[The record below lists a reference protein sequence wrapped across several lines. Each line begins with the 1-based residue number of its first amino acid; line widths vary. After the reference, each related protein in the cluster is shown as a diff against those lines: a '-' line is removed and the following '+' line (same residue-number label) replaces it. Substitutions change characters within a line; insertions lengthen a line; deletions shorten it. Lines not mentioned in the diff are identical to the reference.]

1 MKNAV
6 TDREINNLV
15 EKSFLSNTNDIL
27 QSLKEKMINS
37 SGITQFKIASAYRLV
52 LNWMKYKNNQ
62 VSKND
67 FECSLRNYL
76 LVLNTDIEIKDY
88 QLTYENT
95 YGLTYNCGKIFA
107 KYELPNY
114 VNSTFVKTAFLNGY
128 VQSKNKSRYPIPT
141 NPFVKQLTGYSQYK
155 SVEQQLAVQGALN
168 VPNGYTALIS
178 MLTGG
183 GKSLITQTISYQF
196 EEGLTII
203 IVPTI
208 SLMIDQERSAK
219 ATVNADVNNE
229 IYSYYSG
236 CDEKIVLEAIQSRRA
251 RMLFISPEALIKN
264 KRIQSAVI
272 EINDCGYL
280 RNLVIDE
287 AHIVVEW
294 GSLFRVD
301 FQCMDAFRKNLM
313 LTNPSLRTF
322 LLSATYSDDTVKQL
336 KMFYS
341 TDNKFIE
348 IRLDK
353 LRKEPRFNVIKASSY
368 TDKQS
373 KALQLI
379 DLLPRP
385 IIVYVKSPSDAE
397 NLKQK
402 LIDGGYKNIHMF
414 TGKTSPNEREA
425 LINQWVNNEL
435 EVMIATCAFGV
446 GVDKKDV
453 RTVLHLYVPENPNK
467 FYQEC
472 GRGGRD
478 GLPCLS
484 VILYTEDDMNSAFQF
499 TQKVLTTEKLEGRWF
514 SMLESFKTK
523 RIVSNDTIRIN
534 TSVTPSYRTDD
545 FYIEISDANIGWN
558 VYVILLLRRRGL
570 ITIDQVEFDDSSY
583 IFTVHVINKG
593 ITFKSEETT
602 KIFEEV
608 REEEHKRITDDFF
621 MMKNAL
627 KNVRKHCLADMF
639 TQIYSYT
646 EEYCAGCDAHENVQD
661 DESISMNIKNLSD
674 PKSKISSDVLNI
686 IDSSSEV
693 LILLKGRK
701 ISDVLKAIIDSGI
714 NMLVLSNES
723 MKENYA
729 VEINGKNN
737 KNLFIVSLEEF
748 LELCSFNNTY
758 FVSGCI
764 AFVIENNSQ
773 FNCIHE
779 TMARKKKTKC
789 IYISDEDIYIK
800 HHKKNMSEI
809 VNGPCKFS
817 YVIIQEMNK
826 SVKKDKN

>member
-15 EKSFLSNTNDIL
+15 EKSFLSNTEDVIQDLN
-27 QSLKEKMINS
+27 EKMISS

-76 LVLNTDIEIKDY
+76 LVLNTDIEIRDY
-88 QLTYENT
+88 QLSDENT
-95 YGLTYNCGKIFA
+95 YGLRYNYGKIIA
-107 KYELPNY
+107 KYALPDY
-114 VNSTFVKTAFLNGY
+114 VNSTFVKSAFLNGY
-128 VQSKNKSRYPIPT
+128 VQSNNKSRYLIPT
-141 NPFVKQLTGYSQYK
+141 SPFVEQLTGYSQYK
-155 SVEQQLAVQGALN
+155 SVEQQIAVQGAFN

-183 GKSLITQTISYQF
+183 GKSLITQTVSYQF
-196 EEGLTII
+196 EESLTII

-219 ATVNADVNNE
+219 ATINSDVDNE

-264 KRIQSAVI
+264 KRIQSAVT

-301 FQCMDAFRKNLM
+301 FQCMDAFRKKLM
-313 LTNPSLRTF
+313 LTNPDLRTF

-353 LRKEPRFNVIKASSY
+353 LRKEPRFNVIKASTY

-373 KALQLI
+373 KSLELI

-397 NLKQK
+397 NLNQK
-402 LIDGGYKNIHMF
+402 LVDVGYKNVRTF
-414 TGKTSPNEREA
+414 TGKTSSNEREL
-425 LINQWVNNEL
+425 LINQWVNNEF

-467 FYQEC
+467 YYQEC

-484 VILYTEDDMNSAFQF
+484 VILYTEDDVNSAFQF

-514 SMLESFKTK
+514 SMLDSFKTE

-534 TSVTPSYRTDD
+534 TSVAPSYRTDD
-545 FYIEISDANIGWN
+545 FYIEVSDANIGWN

-570 ITIDQVEFDDSSY
+570 ITIEQVEIDDSSY
-583 IFTVHVINKG
+583 IFTVHVIKKE

-608 REEEHKRITDDFF
+608 REEEYKRITDDFF

-627 KNVRKHCLADMF
+627 KNVHKHCLADMF
-639 TQIYSYT
+639 TKIYRYT

-661 DESISMNIKNLSD
+661 DESISINIKNLSE
-674 PKSKISSDVLNI
+674 PKSKISSNVLSI
-686 IDSSSEV
+686 MESSGEL
-693 LILLKGRK
+693 LILLKGRN
-701 ISDVLKAIIDSGI
+701 ISDVLKTIIDSGI
-714 NMLVLSNES
+714 NMLVLSNEFI
-723 MKENYA
+723 KKHYPI
-729 VEINGKNN
+729 EINCNN
-737 KNLFIVSLEEF
+737 KNLFIMSFDEF

-764 AFVIENNSQ
+764 AFVIENHSQ
-773 FNCIHE
+773 FNCVHE
-779 TMARKKKTKC
+779 AIARKKKTKC

-800 HHKKNMSEI
+800 YRKKNMSEI

-817 YVIIQEMNK
+817 YVIIEEMNK

>member
-6 TDREINNLV
+6 TDRGINNLV
-15 EKSFLSNTNDIL
+15 EKSFLSNTEDVIQDLN
-27 QSLKEKMINS
+27 EKMISS

-76 LVLNTDIEIKDY
+76 LVLNTDIEIRDY
-88 QLTYENT
+88 QLSDENT
-95 YGLTYNCGKIFA
+95 YGLRYNYGKIIA
-107 KYELPNY
+107 KYALPDY
-114 VNSTFVKTAFLNGY
+114 VNSTFVKSAFLNGY
-128 VQSKNKSRYPIPT
+128 VQSNNKSRYLIPT
-141 NPFVKQLTGYSQYK
+141 SPFVEQLTGYSQYK
-155 SVEQQLAVQGALN
+155 SVEQQIAVQGAFN

-183 GKSLITQTISYQF
+183 GKSLITQTVSYQF
-196 EEGLTII
+196 EESLTII

-219 ATVNADVNNE
+219 ATINSDVDNE

-264 KRIQSAVI
+264 KRIQSAVT

-301 FQCMDAFRKNLM
+301 FQCMDAFRKKLM
-313 LTNPSLRTF
+313 LTNPDLRTF

-353 LRKEPRFNVIKASSY
+353 LRKEPRFNVIKASTY

-373 KALQLI
+373 KSLELI

-397 NLKQK
+397 NLNQK
-402 LIDGGYKNIHMF
+402 LVDVGYKNVRTF
-414 TGKTSPNEREA
+414 TGKTSSNEREL
-425 LINQWVNNEL
+425 LINQWVNNEF

-467 FYQEC
+467 YYQEC

-484 VILYTEDDMNSAFQF
+484 VILYTEDDVNSAFQF

-514 SMLESFKTK
+514 SMLDSFKAE

-534 TSVTPSYRTDD
+534 TSVAPSYRTDD
-545 FYIEISDANIGWN
+545 FYIEVSDANIGWN

-570 ITIDQVEFDDSSY
+570 ITIEQVEIDDSSY
-583 IFTVHVINKG
+583 IFTVHVIKKE

-608 REEEHKRITDDFF
+608 REEEYKRITDDFF

-627 KNVRKHCLADMF
+627 KNVHKHCLADMF
-639 TQIYSYT
+639 TKIYSYT

-661 DESISMNIKNLSD
+661 DESISINIKNLSE
-674 PKSKISSDVLNI
+674 PKSKISSNVLSI
-686 IDSSSEV
+686 MESSGEL
-693 LILLKGRK
+693 LILLKGRN
-701 ISDVLKAIIDSGI
+701 ISDVLKTIIDSGI
-714 NMLVLSNES
+714 NMLVLSNEFI
-723 MKENYA
+723 KKHYPI
-729 VEINGKNN
+729 EINCNN
-737 KNLFIVSLEEF
+737 KNLFIMSFDEF

-764 AFVIENNSQ
+764 AFVIENHSQ
-773 FNCIHE
+773 FNCVHE
-779 TMARKKKTKC
+779 AIARKKKTKC

-800 HHKKNMSEI
+800 YRKKNMSEI

-817 YVIIQEMNK
+817 YVIIEEMNK

>member
-6 TDREINNLV
+6 TDRGINNLV
-15 EKSFLSNTNDIL
+15 EKSFLPNTEDVIQDLN
-27 QSLKEKMINS
+27 EKMISS

-76 LVLNTDIEIKDY
+76 LVLNTDIEIRDY
-88 QLTYENT
+88 QLSDENT
-95 YGLTYNCGKIFA
+95 YGLRYNYGKIIA
-107 KYELPNY
+107 KYALPDY
-114 VNSTFVKTAFLNGY
+114 VNSTFVKSAFLNGY
-128 VQSKNKSRYPIPT
+128 VQSNNKSRYLIPT
-141 NPFVKQLTGYSQYK
+141 SPFVEQLTGYSQYK
-155 SVEQQLAVQGALN
+155 SVEQQIAVQGAFN

-183 GKSLITQTISYQF
+183 GKSLITQTVSYQF
-196 EEGLTII
+196 EESLTII

-219 ATVNADVNNE
+219 ATINSDVDNE

-264 KRIQSAVI
+264 KRIQSAVT

-301 FQCMDAFRKNLM
+301 FQCMDAFRKKLM
-313 LTNPSLRTF
+313 LTNPDLRTF

-353 LRKEPRFNVIKASSY
+353 LRKEPRFNVIKASTY

-373 KALQLI
+373 KSLELI

-397 NLKQK
+397 NLNQK
-402 LIDGGYKNIHMF
+402 LVDVGYKNVRTF
-414 TGKTSPNEREA
+414 TGKTSSNEREL
-425 LINQWVNNEL
+425 LINQWVNNEF

-467 FYQEC
+467 YYQEC

-484 VILYTEDDMNSAFQF
+484 VILYTEDDVNSAFQF

-514 SMLESFKTK
+514 SMLDSFKTE

-534 TSVTPSYRTDD
+534 TSVAPSYRTDD
-545 FYIEISDANIGWN
+545 FYIEVSDANIGWN

-570 ITIDQVEFDDSSY
+570 ITIEQVEIDDSSY
-583 IFTVHVINKG
+583 IFTVHVIKKE

-608 REEEHKRITDDFF
+608 REEEYKRITDDFF

-627 KNVRKHCLADMF
+627 KNVHKHCLADMF
-639 TQIYSYT
+639 TKIYSYT

-661 DESISMNIKNLSD
+661 DESISINIKNLSE
-674 PKSKISSDVLNI
+674 PKSKISSNVLSI
-686 IDSSSEV
+686 MESSGEL
-693 LILLKGRK
+693 LILLKGRN
-701 ISDVLKAIIDSGI
+701 ISDVLKTIIDSGI
-714 NMLVLSNES
+714 NMLVLSNEFI
-723 MKENYA
+723 KKHYPI
-729 VEINGKNN
+729 EINCNN
-737 KNLFIVSLEEF
+737 KNLFIMSFDEF

-764 AFVIENNSQ
+764 AFVIENHSQ
-773 FNCIHE
+773 FNCVHE
-779 TMARKKKTKC
+779 AIARKKKTKC

-800 HHKKNMSEI
+800 YRKKNMSEI

-817 YVIIQEMNK
+817 YVIIEEMNK

>member
-6 TDREINNLV
+6 TDRGINNLV
-15 EKSFLSNTNDIL
+15 EKSFLSNTEDVIQDLN
-27 QSLKEKMINS
+27 EKMISS

-76 LVLNTDIEIKDY
+76 LVLNTDIEIRDY
-88 QLTYENT
+88 QLSDENT
-95 YGLTYNCGKIFA
+95 YGLRYNYGKIIA
-107 KYELPNY
+107 KYALPDY
-114 VNSTFVKTAFLNGY
+114 VNSTFVKSAFLNGY
-128 VQSKNKSRYPIPT
+128 VQSNNKSRYLIPT
-141 NPFVKQLTGYSQYK
+141 SPFVEQLTGYSQYK
-155 SVEQQLAVQGALN
+155 SVEQQIAVQGAFN

-183 GKSLITQTISYQF
+183 GKSLITQTVSYQF
-196 EEGLTII
+196 EESLTII

-208 SLMIDQERSAK
+208 YLMIDQERSAK
-219 ATVNADVNNE
+219 ATINSDVDNE

-264 KRIQSAVI
+264 KRIQSAVT

-301 FQCMDAFRKNLM
+301 FQCMDAFRKKLM
-313 LTNPSLRTF
+313 LTNPDLRTF

-353 LRKEPRFNVIKASSY
+353 LRKEPRFNVIKASTY

-373 KALQLI
+373 KSLELI

-397 NLKQK
+397 NLNQK
-402 LIDGGYKNIHMF
+402 LVDVGYKNVRTF
-414 TGKTSPNEREA
+414 TGKTSSNEREL
-425 LINQWVNNEL
+425 LINQWVNNEF

-467 FYQEC
+467 YYQEC

-484 VILYTEDDMNSAFQF
+484 VILYTEDDVNSAFQF

-514 SMLESFKTK
+514 SMLDSFKTE

-534 TSVTPSYRTDD
+534 TSVAPSYRTDD
-545 FYIEISDANIGWN
+545 FYIEVSDANIGWN

-570 ITIDQVEFDDSSY
+570 ITIEQVEIDDSSY
-583 IFTVHVINKG
+583 IFTVHVIKKE

-608 REEEHKRITDDFF
+608 REEEYKRITDDFF

-627 KNVRKHCLADMF
+627 KNVHKHCLADMF
-639 TQIYSYT
+639 TKIYSYT

-661 DESISMNIKNLSD
+661 DESISINIKNLSE
-674 PKSKISSDVLNI
+674 PKSKISSNVLSI
-686 IDSSSEV
+686 MESSGEL
-693 LILLKGRK
+693 LILLKGRN
-701 ISDVLKAIIDSGI
+701 ISDVLKTIIDSGI
-714 NMLVLSNES
+714 NMLVLSNEFI
-723 MKENYA
+723 KKHYPI
-729 VEINGKNN
+729 EINCNN
-737 KNLFIVSLEEF
+737 KNLFIMSFDEF

-764 AFVIENNSQ
+764 AFVIENHSQ
-773 FNCIHE
+773 FNCVHE
-779 TMARKKKTKC
+779 AIARKKKTKC

-800 HHKKNMSEI
+800 YRKKNMSEI

-817 YVIIQEMNK
+817 YVIIEEMNK

>member
-1 MKNAV
+1 
-6 TDREINNLV
+6 
-15 EKSFLSNTNDIL
+15 
-27 QSLKEKMINS
+27 
-37 SGITQFKIASAYRLV
+37 
-52 LNWMKYKNNQ
+52 
-62 VSKND
+62 
-67 FECSLRNYL
+67 
-76 LVLNTDIEIKDY
+76 
-88 QLTYENT
+88 
-95 YGLTYNCGKIFA
+95 
-107 KYELPNY
+107 
-114 VNSTFVKTAFLNGY
+114 
-128 VQSKNKSRYPIPT
+128 
-141 NPFVKQLTGYSQYK
+141 
-155 SVEQQLAVQGALN
+155 
-168 VPNGYTALIS
+168 
-178 MLTGG
+178 
-183 GKSLITQTISYQF
+183 
-196 EEGLTII
+196 
-203 IVPTI
+203 
-208 SLMIDQERSAK
+208 
-219 ATVNADVNNE
+219 
-229 IYSYYSG
+229 
-236 CDEKIVLEAIQSRRA
+236 
-251 RMLFISPEALIKN
+251 MLFISPEALIKN
-264 KRIQSAVI
+264 KRIQSAVT

-301 FQCMDAFRKNLM
+301 FQCMDAFRKKLM
-313 LTNPSLRTF
+313 LTNPDLRTF

-353 LRKEPRFNVIKASSY
+353 LRKEPRFNVIKASTY

-373 KALQLI
+373 KSLELI

-397 NLKQK
+397 NLNQK
-402 LIDGGYKNIHMF
+402 LVDVGYKNVRTF
-414 TGKTSPNEREA
+414 TGKTSSNEREL
-425 LINQWVNNEL
+425 LINQWVNNEF

-467 FYQEC
+467 YYQEC

-484 VILYTEDDMNSAFQF
+484 VILYTEDDVNSAFQF

-514 SMLESFKTK
+514 SMLDSFKTE

-534 TSVTPSYRTDD
+534 TSVAPSYRTDD
-545 FYIEISDANIGWN
+545 FYIEVSDANIGWN

-570 ITIDQVEFDDSSY
+570 ITIEQVEIDDSSY
-583 IFTVHVINKG
+583 IFTVHVIKKE

-608 REEEHKRITDDFF
+608 REEEYKRITDDFF

-627 KNVRKHCLADMF
+627 KNVHKHCLADMF
-639 TQIYSYT
+639 TKIYSYT

-661 DESISMNIKNLSD
+661 DESISINIKNLSE
-674 PKSKISSDVLNI
+674 PKSKISSNVLSI
-686 IDSSSEV
+686 MESSGEL
-693 LILLKGRK
+693 LILLKGRN
-701 ISDVLKAIIDSGI
+701 ISDVLKTIIDSGI
-714 NMLVLSNES
+714 NMLVLSNEFI
-723 MKENYA
+723 KKHYPI
-729 VEINGKNN
+729 EINCNN
-737 KNLFIVSLEEF
+737 KNLFIMSFDEF

-764 AFVIENNSQ
+764 AFVIENHSQ
-773 FNCIHE
+773 FNCVHE
-779 TMARKKKTKC
+779 AIARKKKTKC

-800 HHKKNMSEI
+800 YRKKNMSEI

-817 YVIIQEMNK
+817 YVIIEEMNK

>member
-15 EKSFLSNTNDIL
+15 EKSFLSNTEDVIQDLN
-27 QSLKEKMINS
+27 EKMISS

-76 LVLNTDIEIKDY
+76 LVLNTDIEIRDY
-88 QLTYENT
+88 QLSDENT
-95 YGLTYNCGKIFA
+95 YGLRYNYGKIIA
-107 KYELPNY
+107 KYALPDY
-114 VNSTFVKTAFLNGY
+114 VNSTFVKSAFLNGY
-128 VQSKNKSRYPIPT
+128 VQSNNKSRYLIPT
-141 NPFVKQLTGYSQYK
+141 SPFVEQLTGYSQYK
-155 SVEQQLAVQGALN
+155 SVEQQIAVQGAFN

-183 GKSLITQTISYQF
+183 GKSLITQTVSYQF
-196 EEGLTII
+196 EESLTII

-219 ATVNADVNNE
+219 ATINSDVDNE

-264 KRIQSAVI
+264 KRIQSAVT

-301 FQCMDAFRKNLM
+301 FQCMDAFRKKLM
-313 LTNPSLRTF
+313 LTNPDLRTF

-353 LRKEPRFNVIKASSY
+353 LRKEPRFNVIKASTY

-373 KALQLI
+373 KSLELI

-397 NLKQK
+397 NLNQK
-402 LIDGGYKNIHMF
+402 LVDVGYKNVRTF
-414 TGKTSPNEREA
+414 TGKTSSNEREL
-425 LINQWVNNEL
+425 LINQWVNNEF

-467 FYQEC
+467 YYQEC

-484 VILYTEDDMNSAFQF
+484 VILYTEDDVNSAFRF

-514 SMLESFKTK
+514 SMLDSFKTE

-534 TSVTPSYRTDD
+534 TSVAPSYRTDD
-545 FYIEISDANIGWN
+545 FYIEVSDANIGWN

-570 ITIDQVEFDDSSY
+570 ITIEQVEIDDSSY
-583 IFTVHVINKG
+583 IFTVHVIKKE
-593 ITFKSEETT
+593 ITLKSEETT

-608 REEEHKRITDDFF
+608 REEEYKRITDDFF

-627 KNVRKHCLADMF
+627 KNVHKHCLADMF
-639 TQIYSYT
+639 TKIYSYT

-661 DESISMNIKNLSD
+661 DESISINIKNLSE
-674 PKSKISSDVLNI
+674 PKSKISSNVLNI
-686 IDSSSEV
+686 MESSGEL
-693 LILLKGRK
+693 LILLKGRN
-701 ISDVLKAIIDSGI
+701 ISDVLKTIIDSGI
-714 NMLVLSNES
+714 NMLVLSNEFI
-723 MKENYA
+723 KKHYPI
-729 VEINGKNN
+729 EINCNN
-737 KNLFIVSLEEF
+737 KNLFIMSLDEF

-764 AFVIENNSQ
+764 AFFIENHSQ
-773 FNCIHE
+773 FNCAHE
-779 TMARKKKTKC
+779 AMARKKETKC

-800 HHKKNMSEI
+800 YRKKNMSEI

-817 YVIIQEMNK
+817 YVIIEEMNK

>member
-6 TDREINNLV
+6 TVREINNLV
-15 EKSFLSNTNDIL
+15 EKSFLSNTEDVIQDLN
-27 QSLKEKMINS
+27 EKMISS

-76 LVLNTDIEIKDY
+76 LVLNTDIEIRDY
-88 QLTYENT
+88 QLSDENT
-95 YGLTYNCGKIFA
+95 YGLRYNYGKIIA
-107 KYELPNY
+107 KYALPDY
-114 VNSTFVKTAFLNGY
+114 VNSTFVKSAFLNGY
-128 VQSKNKSRYPIPT
+128 VQSNNKSRYLIPT
-141 NPFVKQLTGYSQYK
+141 SPFVEQLTGYSQYK
-155 SVEQQLAVQGALN
+155 SVEQQIAVQGAFN

-183 GKSLITQTISYQF
+183 GKSLITQTVSYQF
-196 EEGLTII
+196 EESLTII

-219 ATVNADVNNE
+219 ATINSDVDNE

-264 KRIQSAVI
+264 KRIQSAVT

-301 FQCMDAFRKNLM
+301 FQCMDAFRKKLM
-313 LTNPSLRTF
+313 LTNPDLRTF

-353 LRKEPRFNVIKASSY
+353 LRKEPRFNVIKASTY

-373 KALQLI
+373 KSLELI

-397 NLKQK
+397 NLNQK
-402 LIDGGYKNIHMF
+402 LVDVGYKNVRTF
-414 TGKTSPNEREA
+414 TGKTSSNEREL
-425 LINQWVNNEL
+425 LINQWVNNEF

-467 FYQEC
+467 YYQEC

-484 VILYTEDDMNSAFQF
+484 VILYTEDDVNSAFQF

-514 SMLESFKTK
+514 SMLDSFKTE

-534 TSVTPSYRTDD
+534 TSVAPSYRTDD
-545 FYIEISDANIGWN
+545 FYIEVSDANIGWN

-570 ITIDQVEFDDSSY
+570 ITIEQVEIDDSSY
-583 IFTVHVINKG
+583 IFTVHVIKKE

-608 REEEHKRITDDFF
+608 REEEYKRITDDFF

-627 KNVRKHCLADMF
+627 KNVHKHCLADMF
-639 TQIYSYT
+639 TKIYSYT

-661 DESISMNIKNLSD
+661 DESISINIKNLSE
-674 PKSKISSDVLNI
+674 PKSKISSNVLNI
-686 IDSSSEV
+686 MESSGEL
-693 LILLKGRK
+693 LILLKGRN
-701 ISDVLKAIIDSGI
+701 ISDVLKTIIDSGI
-714 NMLVLSNES
+714 NMLVLSNEFI
-723 MKENYA
+723 KKHYPI
-729 VEINGKNN
+729 EINCNN
-737 KNLFIVSLEEF
+737 KNLFIMSFDEF

-764 AFVIENNSQ
+764 AFVIENHSQ
-773 FNCIHE
+773 FNCVHE
-779 TMARKKKTKC
+779 AIARKKKTKC

-800 HHKKNMSEI
+800 YRKKNMSEI

-817 YVIIQEMNK
+817 YVIIEEMNK

>member
-6 TDREINNLV
+6 TDRGINNLV
-15 EKSFLSNTNDIL
+15 EKSFLSNTEDVIQDLN
-27 QSLKEKMINS
+27 EKMISS

-76 LVLNTDIEIKDY
+76 LVLNTDIEIRDY
-88 QLTYENT
+88 QLSDENT
-95 YGLTYNCGKIFA
+95 YGLRYNYGKIIA
-107 KYELPNY
+107 KYALPDY
-114 VNSTFVKTAFLNGY
+114 VNSTFVKSAFLNGY
-128 VQSKNKSRYPIPT
+128 VQSNNKSRYLIPT
-141 NPFVKQLTGYSQYK
+141 SPFVEQLTGYSQYK
-155 SVEQQLAVQGALN
+155 SVEQQIAVQGAFN

-183 GKSLITQTISYQF
+183 GKSLITQTVSYQF
-196 EEGLTII
+196 EESLTII

-219 ATVNADVNNE
+219 ATINSDVDNE

-264 KRIQSAVI
+264 KRIQSAVT

-301 FQCMDAFRKNLM
+301 FQCMDAFRKKLM
-313 LTNPSLRTF
+313 LTNPDLRTF

-353 LRKEPRFNVIKASSY
+353 LRKEPRFNVIKASTY

-373 KALQLI
+373 KSLELI

-385 IIVYVKSPSDAE
+385 LIVYVKSPSDAE
-397 NLKQK
+397 NLNQK
-402 LIDGGYKNIHMF
+402 LVDVGYKNVRTF
-414 TGKTSPNEREA
+414 TGKTSSNEREL
-425 LINQWVNNEL
+425 LINQWVNNEF

-467 FYQEC
+467 YYQEC

-484 VILYTEDDMNSAFQF
+484 VILYTEDDVNSAFQF

-514 SMLESFKTK
+514 SMLDSFKTE

-534 TSVTPSYRTDD
+534 TSVAPSYRTDD
-545 FYIEISDANIGWN
+545 FYIEVSDANIGWN

-570 ITIDQVEFDDSSY
+570 ITIEQVEIDDSSY
-583 IFTVHVINKG
+583 IFTVHVIKKE

-608 REEEHKRITDDFF
+608 REEEYKRITDDFF

-627 KNVRKHCLADMF
+627 KNVHKHCLADMF
-639 TQIYSYT
+639 TKIYSYT

-661 DESISMNIKNLSD
+661 DESISINIKNLSE
-674 PKSKISSDVLNI
+674 PKSKISSNVLSI
-686 IDSSSEV
+686 MESSGEL
-693 LILLKGRK
+693 LILLKGRN
-701 ISDVLKAIIDSGI
+701 ISDVLKTIIDSGI
-714 NMLVLSNES
+714 NMLVLSNEFI
-723 MKENYA
+723 KKHYPI
-729 VEINGKNN
+729 EINCNN
-737 KNLFIVSLEEF
+737 KNLFIMSFDEF

-764 AFVIENNSQ
+764 AFVIENHSQ
-773 FNCIHE
+773 FNCVHE
-779 TMARKKKTKC
+779 AIARKKKTKC

-800 HHKKNMSEI
+800 YRKKNMSEI

-817 YVIIQEMNK
+817 YVIIEEMNK

>member
-6 TDREINNLV
+6 TDRGINNLV
-15 EKSFLSNTNDIL
+15 EKSFLSNTEDVIQDLN
-27 QSLKEKMINS
+27 EKMISS

-76 LVLNTDIEIKDY
+76 LVLNTDIEIRDY
-88 QLTYENT
+88 QLSDENT
-95 YGLTYNCGKIFA
+95 YGLRYNYGKIIA
-107 KYELPNY
+107 KYALPDY
-114 VNSTFVKTAFLNGY
+114 VNSTFVKSAFLNGY
-128 VQSKNKSRYPIPT
+128 VQSNNKSRYLIPT
-141 NPFVKQLTGYSQYK
+141 SPFVEQLTGYSQYK
-155 SVEQQLAVQGALN
+155 SVEQQIAVQGAFN

-183 GKSLITQTISYQF
+183 GKSLITQTVSYQF
-196 EEGLTII
+196 EESLTII

-219 ATVNADVNNE
+219 ATINSDVDNE

-264 KRIQSAVI
+264 KRIQSAVT

-301 FQCMDAFRKNLM
+301 FQCMDAFRKKLM
-313 LTNPSLRTF
+313 LTNPDLRTF

-353 LRKEPRFNVIKASSY
+353 LRKEPRFNVIKASTY

-373 KALQLI
+373 KSLELI

-397 NLKQK
+397 NLNQK
-402 LIDGGYKNIHMF
+402 LVDVGYKNVRTF
-414 TGKTSPNEREA
+414 TGKTSSNEREL
-425 LINQWVNNEL
+425 LINQWVNNEF

-467 FYQEC
+467 YYQEC
-472 GRGGRD
+472 GRD

-484 VILYTEDDMNSAFQF
+484 VILYTEDDVNSAFQF

-514 SMLESFKTK
+514 SMLDSFKTE

-534 TSVTPSYRTDD
+534 TSVAPSYRTDD
-545 FYIEISDANIGWN
+545 FYIEVSDANIGWN

-570 ITIDQVEFDDSSY
+570 ITIEQVEIDDSSY
-583 IFTVHVINKG
+583 IFTVHVIKKE

-608 REEEHKRITDDFF
+608 REEEYKRITDDFF

-627 KNVRKHCLADMF
+627 KNVHKHCLADMF
-639 TQIYSYT
+639 TKIYSYT

-661 DESISMNIKNLSD
+661 DESISINIKNLSE
-674 PKSKISSDVLNI
+674 PKSKISSNVLSI
-686 IDSSSEV
+686 MESSGEL
-693 LILLKGRK
+693 LILLKGRN
-701 ISDVLKAIIDSGI
+701 ISDVLKTIIDSGI
-714 NMLVLSNES
+714 NMLVLSNEFI
-723 MKENYA
+723 KKHYPI
-729 VEINGKNN
+729 EINCNN
-737 KNLFIVSLEEF
+737 KNLFIMSFDEF

-764 AFVIENNSQ
+764 AFVIENHSQ
-773 FNCIHE
+773 FNCVHE
-779 TMARKKKTKC
+779 AIARKKKTKC

-800 HHKKNMSEI
+800 YRKKNMSEI

-817 YVIIQEMNK
+817 YVIIEEMNK

>member
-6 TDREINNLV
+6 TDRGINNLV
-15 EKSFLSNTNDIL
+15 EKSFLSNTEDVIQDLN
-27 QSLKEKMINS
+27 EKMISS

-76 LVLNTDIEIKDY
+76 LVLNTDIEIRDY
-88 QLTYENT
+88 QLSDENT
-95 YGLTYNCGKIFA
+95 YGLRYNYGKIIA
-107 KYELPNY
+107 KYALPDY
-114 VNSTFVKTAFLNGY
+114 VNSTFVKSAFLNGY
-128 VQSKNKSRYPIPT
+128 VQSNNKSRYLIPT
-141 NPFVKQLTGYSQYK
+141 SPFVEQLTGYSQYK
-155 SVEQQLAVQGALN
+155 SVEQQIAVQGAFN

-183 GKSLITQTISYQF
+183 GKSLITQTVSYQF
-196 EEGLTII
+196 EESLTII

-219 ATVNADVNNE
+219 ATINSDVDNE

-236 CDEKIVLEAIQSRRA
+236 CDEKIVLEAIQSHRA

-264 KRIQSAVI
+264 KRIQSAVT

-301 FQCMDAFRKNLM
+301 FQCMDAFRKKLM
-313 LTNPSLRTF
+313 LTNPDLRTF

-353 LRKEPRFNVIKASSY
+353 LRKEPRFNVIKASTY

-373 KALQLI
+373 KSLELI

-397 NLKQK
+397 NLNQK
-402 LIDGGYKNIHMF
+402 LVDVGYKNVRTF
-414 TGKTSPNEREA
+414 TGKTSSNEREL
-425 LINQWVNNEL
+425 LINQWVNNEF

-467 FYQEC
+467 YYQEC

-484 VILYTEDDMNSAFQF
+484 VILYTEDDVNSAFQF

-514 SMLESFKTK
+514 SMLDSFKTE

-534 TSVTPSYRTDD
+534 TSVAPSYRTDD
-545 FYIEISDANIGWN
+545 FYIEVSDANIGWN

-570 ITIDQVEFDDSSY
+570 ITIEQVEIDDSSY
-583 IFTVHVINKG
+583 IFTVHVIKKE

-608 REEEHKRITDDFF
+608 REEEYKRITDDFF

-627 KNVRKHCLADMF
+627 KNVHKHCLADMF
-639 TQIYSYT
+639 TKIYSYT

-661 DESISMNIKNLSD
+661 DESISINIKNLSE
-674 PKSKISSDVLNI
+674 PKSKISSNVLSI
-686 IDSSSEV
+686 MESSGEL
-693 LILLKGRK
+693 LILLKGRN
-701 ISDVLKAIIDSGI
+701 ISDVLKTIIDSGI
-714 NMLVLSNES
+714 NMLVLSNEFI
-723 MKENYA
+723 KKHYPI
-729 VEINGKNN
+729 EINCNN
-737 KNLFIVSLEEF
+737 KNLFIMSFDEF

-764 AFVIENNSQ
+764 AFVIENHSQ
-773 FNCIHE
+773 FNCVHE
-779 TMARKKKTKC
+779 AIARKKKTKC

-800 HHKKNMSEI
+800 YRKKNMSEI

-817 YVIIQEMNK
+817 YVIIEEMNK

>member
-15 EKSFLSNTNDIL
+15 EKSFLSNTEDVIQDLN
-27 QSLKEKMINS
+27 EKKISS

-76 LVLNTDIEIKDY
+76 LVLNTDIEIRDY
-88 QLTYENT
+88 QLSDENT
-95 YGLTYNCGKIFA
+95 YGLRYNYGKIIA
-107 KYELPNY
+107 KYALPDY
-114 VNSTFVKTAFLNGY
+114 VNSTFVKSAFLNGY
-128 VQSKNKSRYPIPT
+128 EQSNNKSRYLIPT
-141 NPFVKQLTGYSQYK
+141 SPFVEQLTGYSQYK
-155 SVEQQLAVQGALN
+155 SVEQQIAVQGAFN

-183 GKSLITQTISYQF
+183 GKSLITQTVSYQF
-196 EEGLTII
+196 EESLTII

-219 ATVNADVNNE
+219 ATINSDVDNE

-264 KRIQSAVI
+264 KRIQSAVT

-301 FQCMDAFRKNLM
+301 FQCMDAFRKKLM
-313 LTNPSLRTF
+313 LTNPDLRTF

-353 LRKEPRFNVIKASSY
+353 LRKEPRFNVIKASTY

-373 KALQLI
+373 KSLELI

-397 NLKQK
+397 NLNQK
-402 LIDGGYKNIHMF
+402 LVDVGYKNVRTF
-414 TGKTSPNEREA
+414 TGKTSSNEREL
-425 LINQWVNNEL
+425 LINQWVNNEF

-467 FYQEC
+467 YYQEC

-484 VILYTEDDMNSAFQF
+484 VILYTEDDVNSAFQF

-514 SMLESFKTK
+514 SMLDSFKTE

-534 TSVTPSYRTDD
+534 TSVAPSYRMDD
-545 FYIEISDANIGWN
+545 FYIEVSDANIGWN

-570 ITIDQVEFDDSSY
+570 ITIEQVEIDDSSY
-583 IFTVHVINKG
+583 IFTVHVIKKE

-608 REEEHKRITDDFF
+608 REEEYKRITDDFF

-627 KNVRKHCLADMF
+627 KNVHKHCLADMF
-639 TQIYSYT
+639 TKIYSYT

-661 DESISMNIKNLSD
+661 DESISINIKNLSE
-674 PKSKISSDVLNI
+674 PKSKISSNVLNI
-686 IDSSSEV
+686 MESSGEL
-693 LILLKGRK
+693 LILLKGRN
-701 ISDVLKAIIDSGI
+701 ISDVLKTIIDSGI
-714 NMLVLSNES
+714 NMLVLSNEFI
-723 MKENYA
+723 KKHYPIEVNC
-729 VEINGKNN
+729 NN
-737 KNLFIVSLEEF
+737 KNLFIMSLDEF

-764 AFVIENNSQ
+764 AFFIENHSQ
-773 FNCIHE
+773 FNCAHE
-779 TMARKKKTKC
+779 AMARKKETKC

-800 HHKKNMSEI
+800 YRKKNMSEI

-817 YVIIQEMNK
+817 YVIIEEMNK

>member
-6 TDREINNLV
+6 TDRGINNLV
-15 EKSFLSNTNDIL
+15 EKSFLSNTEDVIQDLN
-27 QSLKEKMINS
+27 EKMIS
-37 SGITQFKIASAYRLV
+37 SSEITQFKIASAYRLV

-76 LVLNTDIEIKDY
+76 LVLNTDIEIRDY
-88 QLTYENT
+88 QLSDENT
-95 YGLTYNCGKIFA
+95 YGLRYNYGKIIA
-107 KYELPNY
+107 KYALPDY
-114 VNSTFVKTAFLNGY
+114 VNSTFVKSAFLNGY
-128 VQSKNKSRYPIPT
+128 VQSNNKSRYLIPT
-141 NPFVKQLTGYSQYK
+141 SPFVEQLTGYSQYK
-155 SVEQQLAVQGALN
+155 SVEQQIAVQGAFN

-183 GKSLITQTISYQF
+183 GKSLITQTVSYQF
-196 EEGLTII
+196 EESLTII

-219 ATVNADVNNE
+219 ATINSDVDNE

-264 KRIQSAVI
+264 KRIQSAVT

-301 FQCMDAFRKNLM
+301 FQCMDAFRKKLM
-313 LTNPSLRTF
+313 LTNPDLRTF

-353 LRKEPRFNVIKASSY
+353 LRKEPRFNVIKASTY

-373 KALQLI
+373 KSLELI

-397 NLKQK
+397 NLNQK
-402 LIDGGYKNIHMF
+402 LVDVGYKNVRTF
-414 TGKTSPNEREA
+414 TGKTSSNEREL
-425 LINQWVNNEL
+425 LINQWVNNEF

-467 FYQEC
+467 YYQEC

-484 VILYTEDDMNSAFQF
+484 VILYTEDDVNSAFQF

-514 SMLESFKTK
+514 SMLDSFKTE

-534 TSVTPSYRTDD
+534 TSVAPSYRTDD
-545 FYIEISDANIGWN
+545 FYIEVSDANIGWN

-570 ITIDQVEFDDSSY
+570 ITIEQVEIDDSSY
-583 IFTVHVINKG
+583 IFTVHVIKKE

-608 REEEHKRITDDFF
+608 REEEYKRITDDFF

-627 KNVRKHCLADMF
+627 KNVHKHCLADMF
-639 TQIYSYT
+639 TKIYSYT

-661 DESISMNIKNLSD
+661 DESISINIKNLSE
-674 PKSKISSDVLNI
+674 PKSKISSNVLSI
-686 IDSSSEV
+686 MESSGEL
-693 LILLKGRK
+693 LILLKGRN
-701 ISDVLKAIIDSGI
+701 ISDVLKTIIDSGI
-714 NMLVLSNES
+714 NMLVLSNEFI
-723 MKENYA
+723 KKHYPI
-729 VEINGKNN
+729 EINCNN
-737 KNLFIVSLEEF
+737 KNLFIMSFDEF

-764 AFVIENNSQ
+764 AFVIENHSQ
-773 FNCIHE
+773 FNCVHE
-779 TMARKKKTKC
+779 AIARKKKTKC

-800 HHKKNMSEI
+800 YRKKNMSEI

-817 YVIIQEMNK
+817 YVIIEEMNK

>member
-6 TDREINNLV
+6 TDRGINNLV
-15 EKSFLSNTNDIL
+15 EKSFLSNTEDVIQDLN
-27 QSLKEKMINS
+27 EKMISS

-76 LVLNTDIEIKDY
+76 LVLNTDIEIRDY
-88 QLTYENT
+88 QLSDENT
-95 YGLTYNCGKIFA
+95 YGLRYNYGKIIA
-107 KYELPNY
+107 KYALPDY
-114 VNSTFVKTAFLNGY
+114 VNSTFVKSAFLNGY
-128 VQSKNKSRYPIPT
+128 VQSNNKSRYLIPT
-141 NPFVKQLTGYSQYK
+141 SPFVEQLTGYSQYK
-155 SVEQQLAVQGALN
+155 SVEQQIAVQGAFN

-183 GKSLITQTISYQF
+183 GKSLITQTVSYQF
-196 EEGLTII
+196 EESLTII

-219 ATVNADVNNE
+219 ATINSDVDNE

-264 KRIQSAVI
+264 KRIQSAVT

-301 FQCMDAFRKNLM
+301 FQCMDAFRKKLM
-313 LTNPSLRTF
+313 LTNPDLRTF
-322 LLSATYSDDTVKQL
+322 LLSATYSDDTEKQL

-353 LRKEPRFNVIKASSY
+353 LRKEPRFNVIKASTY

-373 KALQLI
+373 KSLELI

-397 NLKQK
+397 NLNQK
-402 LIDGGYKNIHMF
+402 LVDVGYKNVRTF
-414 TGKTSPNEREA
+414 TGKTSSNEREL
-425 LINQWVNNEL
+425 LINQWVNNEF

-467 FYQEC
+467 YYQEC

-484 VILYTEDDMNSAFQF
+484 VILYTEDDVNSAFQF

-514 SMLESFKTK
+514 SMLDSFKTE

-534 TSVTPSYRTDD
+534 TSVAPSYRTDD
-545 FYIEISDANIGWN
+545 FYIEVSDANIGWN

-570 ITIDQVEFDDSSY
+570 ITIEQVEIDDSSY
-583 IFTVHVINKG
+583 IFTVHVIKKE

-608 REEEHKRITDDFF
+608 REEEYKRITDDFF

-627 KNVRKHCLADMF
+627 KNVHKHCLADMF
-639 TQIYSYT
+639 TKIYSYT

-661 DESISMNIKNLSD
+661 DESISINIKNLSE
-674 PKSKISSDVLNI
+674 PKSKISSNVLSI
-686 IDSSSEV
+686 MESSGEL
-693 LILLKGRK
+693 LILLKGRN
-701 ISDVLKAIIDSGI
+701 ISDVLKTIIDSGI
-714 NMLVLSNES
+714 NMLVLSNEFI
-723 MKENYA
+723 KKHYPI
-729 VEINGKNN
+729 EINCNN
-737 KNLFIVSLEEF
+737 KNLFIMSFDEF

-764 AFVIENNSQ
+764 AFVIENHSQ
-773 FNCIHE
+773 FNCVHE
-779 TMARKKKTKC
+779 AIARKKKTKC

-800 HHKKNMSEI
+800 YRKKNMSEI

-817 YVIIQEMNK
+817 YVIIEEMNK